1 MCPWRIK
8 LKQLIKILMAQ
19 ASKANQ
25 PDKSSK
31 QVTEEQGTVTELL
44 PNATFKV
51 KLDNG
56 NEILAHLS
64 GRMRLNFIRVL
75 RGDRVVVEISHYDTS
90 KGRII
95 KRT

>member
-1 MCPWRIK
+1 
-8 LKQLIKILMAQ
+8 MAQ

-31 QVTEEQGTVTELL
+31 QVTEEHGVVIELL

-51 KLDNG
+51 TLDNG

-75 RGDRVVVEISHYDTS
+75 RGDHVLVEISPYDIS

>member
-1 MCPWRIK
+1 
-8 LKQLIKILMAQ
+8 MAQ
-19 ASKANQ
+19 ASKTNQ

-31 QVTEEQGTVTELL
+31 QVTEEQGIVTELL

-51 KLDNG
+51 KLNNG

-75 RGDRVVVEISHYDTS
+75 RGDNVVVEISHYDIS